1 MDYNLTTEGDT
12 QRAVLRGRF
21 TFADNKDFREIVSSI
36 RGNGCQRCVIDM
48 SGLEFIDSAGLGM
61 LLLVRDAAT
70 DGNVALT
77 LRSPQGQVKK
87 MLDIAK
93 FGEILNIHC

>member
-1 MDYNLTTEGDT
+1 MEYDLAAEGDT
-12 QRAVLRGRF
+12 RTATLRGRF
-21 TFADNKDFREIVSSI
+21 TFTDNKAFRDVVAEI
-36 RGNGCQRCVIDM
+36 RGGGYRNFLIDM

-70 DGNVALT
+70 ESDVT
-77 LRSPQGQVKK
+77 LAVRGPRGQVKK

-93 FGEILNIHC
+93 FDEILNIEV